1 MAVNEK
7 RLSVT
12 EFDFD
17 DVKDNLKVFL
27 KNQTEFKD
35 YDFEGSGMNI
45 LLDTLAYNTHYL
57 GFNAN
62 MLANEMFLD
71 SASLRSSIVSHA
83 KTLGYEVTSARSPI
97 ATINVSLTTS
107 SATKTMP
114 AGTAFSSTV
123 DDVSYQF
130 VTIADIT
137 SSNNGGV
144 VSFDS
149 TKVYEGTFLTTK
161 YLVDTSDVEQ
171 RYLLGD
177 NRADT
182 STLTVKVQNSASD
195 STITTYTKATD
206 ITQLSSTSTV
216 YYLQEVDNGRFEVYF
231 GDGVVSRSLS
241 DGNIVILEY
250 VVTNKTAANGAS
262 SFSAPSTIDGVSNIS
277 LSTVTSASGGS
288 EPESLNSIKLQAP
301 LDFASQGRAVTA
313 DDYAV
318 YARKLFP
325 NTQAVSVFGG
335 EDGSFDPSIGVSSV
349 PEYGKVFISIKS
361 TTGLNLSDAQK
372 SQLVSDFAKF
382 KVASI
387 TPVIVDPETTF
398 IILNVTFNYDSTSTT
413 KEKTEL
419 ETLVNTTIQNYTDT
433 DLEDF
438 NRPFRYSKLT
448 GLIDQ
453 TDTAILSNIT
463 TVTLARFVT
472 PTTTAATAYTL
483 NFNNPFFHPHDGH
496 NAEAGGIIA
505 STGFFIDGDTTEYFF
520 DDDGKGNLR
529 IYSLVAGVRTYLRTQ
544 AGTVDYTNGTVA
556 INSVQITSVSNVD
569 GSASTQFRLTVLPDS
584 NDVIPVRNQLLEID
598 TVNTTVVGT
607 VDQTATTGRGY
618 TVTTTGG
625 AGSSSSTQTTTTTTV
640 STTSSTPTSSSY

>member
-1 MAVNEK
+1 MAVNE
-7 RLSVT
+7 RRINVSEL
-12 EFDFD
+12 DFD
-17 DVKDNLKVFL
+17 DIKQNLKVFL
-27 KNQTEFKD
+27 KAQTEFKD
-35 YDFEGSGMNI
+35 YDFEGSGMST

-57 GFNAN
+57 SFNAN

-83 KTLGYEVTSARSPI
+83 KTLGYEVASARSPI
-97 ATINVSLTTS
+97 ATVNVALTTD

-114 AGTAFSSTV
+114 AGTAFSTTV
-123 DDVSYQF
+123 DDTSYQF
-130 VTIADIT
+130 VTIADVT
-137 SSNNGGV
+137 STNNGGT

-149 TKVYEGTFLTTK
+149 TKIYEGSFITTK

-195 STITTYTKATD
+195 TSVTTYTKATD

-216 YYLQEVDNGRFEVYF
+216 YYLQEVDGGRFEVYF
-231 GDGVVSRSLS
+231 GDGVISRGLS
-241 DGNIVILEY
+241 DGNIIILEY
-250 VVTNKTAANGAS
+250 VVTNKTASNGAS
-262 SFSAPSTIDGVSNIS
+262 SFSAPSTIDGVSAI
-277 LSTVTSASGGS
+277 TVTTVASAAGGA

-361 TTGLNLSDAQK
+361 STGLNLSDAQK

-382 KVASI
+382 KVASV

-463 TVTLARFVT
+463 TVTLAKLVT
-472 PTTTAATAYTL
+472 PTTTTSTAYTL
-483 NFNNPFFHPHDGH
+483 NFNNAFFNPHSGH
-496 NAEAGGIIA
+496 STIIA
-505 STGFFIDGDTTEYFF
+505 STGFFIDGASTEYFF

-529 IYSLVAGVRTYLRTQ
+529 IYSLVAGVRTYFDSQ
-544 AGTVDYTNGTVA
+544 AGTVDYENGVIK
-556 INSVQITSVSNVD
+556 INSILITSVSNVD
-569 GSASTQFRLTVLPDS
+569 GSASTQFRLTVLPSS

-598 TVNTTVVGT
+598 TVNTTVIGT
-607 VDQTATTGRGY
+607 VDQTATTGKGY

-625 AGSSSSTQTTTTTTV
+625 AGSTTGTATTTTTTV
-640 STTSSTPTSSSY
+640 ATTSSTATSSSY

>member
-1 MAVNEK
+1 M
-7 RLSVT
+7 
-12 EFDFD
+12 
-17 DVKDNLKVFL
+17 
-27 KNQTEFKD
+27 
-35 YDFEGSGMNI
+35 
-45 LLDTLAYNTHYL
+45 
-57 GFNAN
+57 
-62 MLANEMFLD
+62 
-71 SASLRSSIVSHA
+71 
-83 KTLGYEVTSARSPI
+83 
-97 ATINVSLTTS
+97 
-107 SATKTMP
+107 
-114 AGTAFSSTV
+114 
-123 DDVSYQF
+123 
-130 VTIADIT
+130 
-137 SSNNGGV
+137 
-144 VSFDS
+144 
-149 TKVYEGTFLTTK
+149 
-161 YLVDTSDVEQ
+161 
-171 RYLLGD
+171 
-177 NRADT
+177 
-182 STLTVKVQNSASD
+182 
-195 STITTYTKATD
+195 
-206 ITQLSSTSTV
+206 
-216 YYLQEVDNGRFEVYF
+216 
-231 GDGVVSRSLS
+231 
-241 DGNIVILEY
+241 
-250 VVTNKTAANGAS
+250 
-262 SFSAPSTIDGVSNIS
+262 SNI
-277 LSTVTSASGGS
+277 TVTTVASAAGGA

-335 EDGSFDPSIGVSSV
+335 EDGSFDPSTGVSSV

-361 TTGLNLSDAQK
+361 STGLNLSDAQK

-382 KVASI
+382 KVASV

-398 IILNVTFNYDSTSTT
+398 IILNVTFTYDSTSTT

-496 NAEAGGIIA
+496 NADAGGIIA
-505 STGFFIDGDTTEYFF
+505 STGFFIDGGSTEYFF

-529 IYSLVAGVRTYLRTQ
+529 IYSLVAGVRTYLRSQ
-544 AGTVDYTNGTVA
+544 AGVVDYTNGTIT

-584 NDVIPVRNQLLEID
+584 NDIIPVRNQLLEID

-625 AGSSSSTQTTTTTTV
+625 AGSSTATTTTTTTTV
-640 STTSSTPTSSSY
+640 ATTSSTPTSSSY

>member
-7 RLSVT
+7 RLSIT

-27 KNQTEFKD
+27 KGQTEFKD

-83 KTLGYEVTSARSPI
+83 KTLGYEVTSARAPN

-107 SATKTMP
+107 SSTKTMP
-114 AGTAFSSTV
+114 AGTAFTSTI

-137 SSNNGGV
+137 STNNGGV

-149 TKVYEGTFLTTK
+149 TKIYEGTYVTTK
-161 YLVDTSDVEQ
+161 YLVDTSDIEQ
-171 RYLLGD
+171 RYILGD
-177 NRADT
+177 SRADT
-182 STLTVKVQNSASD
+182 STLSVKVQNSASD
-195 STITTYTKATD
+195 STTTTYTKATD

-216 YYLQEVDNGRFEVYF
+216 YYLQEVDGGRFEIYF
-231 GDGVVSRSLS
+231 GDGVVSRGLS

-262 SFSAPSTIDGVSNIS
+262 SFSAPSTIDGVSDIGIV
-277 LSTVTSASGGS
+277 TVTNASGGA

-318 YARKLFP
+318 YAKKLFP

-335 EDGSFDPSIGVSSV
+335 EDGSFDPSTGVSSV

-361 TTGLNLSDAQK
+361 STGLNLSDAQK

-382 KVASI
+382 KVASV

-472 PTTTAATAYTL
+472 PITTTSTAYTL
-483 NFNNPFFHPHDGH
+483 NFNNAFFNPHSGH
-496 NAEAGGIIA
+496 STIIA
-505 STGFFIDGDTTEYFF
+505 STGFFIDNASTEYFF
-520 DDDGKGNLR
+520 DDDGQGNLR
-529 IYSLVAGVRTYLRTQ
+529 IYSLVAGVRTYFDSQ
-544 AGTVDYTNGTVA
+544 AGTVDYENGIIK
-556 INSVQITSVSNVD
+556 INSILITSVSNVD

-598 TVNTTVVGT
+598 TVNTSVVGT

-625 AGSSSSTQTTTTTTV
+625 AGSTTGTA
-640 STTSSTPTSSSY
+640 TTSSTATSSSY

>member
-1 MAVNEK
+1 MAIND
-7 RLSVT
+7 RRINISQL
-12 EFDFD
+12 DFD
-17 DVKDNLKVFL
+17 DIKESLKVFL
-27 KNQTEFKD
+27 KGQSEFKD
-35 YDFEGSGMNI
+35 YDFEGSGMSI

-57 GFNAN
+57 SFNAN

-97 ATINVSLTTS
+97 ATINVSLATD

-114 AGTAFSSTV
+114 AGTAFSTTV
-123 DDVSYQF
+123 DDTSYQF
-130 VTIADIT
+130 VTIANIT
-137 SSNNGGV
+137 STNNGGAV
-144 VSFDS
+144 PFDS
-149 TKVYEGTFLTTK
+149 VKIYEGTYITTK

-171 RYLLGD
+171 RFLLAD

-182 STLTVKVQNSASD
+182 TTLTVKVQNSASD
-195 STITTYTKATD
+195 STTTTYTKATD

-216 YYLQEVDNGRFEVYF
+216 YYLQEVDGGRFEVYF
-231 GDGVVSRSLS
+231 GDGVVSKSLV
-241 DGNIVILEY
+241 DGNIVIMDY
-250 VVTNKTAANGAS
+250 VVTNKSISNGAS
-262 SFSAPSTIDGVSNIS
+262 SFSAPSTIDGVSDITIT
-277 LSTVTSASGGS
+277 TVASAAGGS
-288 EPESLNSIKLQAP
+288 EPENLNSIKLQAP

-313 DDYAV
+313 DDYVV
-318 YARKLFP
+318 YTKKLFP

-335 EDGSFDPSIGVSSV
+335 EDGSFDPSLGVSST

-372 SQLVSDFAKF
+372 SQLVSDFSKF
-382 KVASI
+382 KVASV

-398 IILNVTFNYDSTSTT
+398 LILNVTFNYDSTSTT

-496 NAEAGGIIA
+496 NADAGGIIA
-505 STGFFIDGDTTEYFF
+505 STGFFIDGGSTEYFF

-529 IYSLVAGVRTYLRTQ
+529 IYSLVAGVRTYLNGQ
-544 AGTVDYTNGTVA
+544 AGTVDYTNGIIK

-569 GSASTQFRLTVLPDS
+569 GSASTRFRITVLPDS

-598 TVNTTVVGT
+598 TTNTVITGS

-618 TVTTTGG
+618 TVTTSGTGG
-625 AGSSSSTQTTTTTTV
+625 ETTTTTTV
-640 STTSSTPTSSSY
+640 STTTSTATSSSY

>member
-7 RLSVT
+7 RLSIT

-27 KNQTEFKD
+27 KAQTEFKD

-83 KTLGYEVTSARSPI
+83 KTLGYEVTSARAPN

-107 SATKTMP
+107 SSTKTMP
-114 AGTAFSSTV
+114 AGTAFTSTI

-130 VTIADIT
+130 VTIADVT

-149 TKVYEGTFLTTK
+149 TQIYEGTYVTTK
-161 YLVDTSDVEQ
+161 YLVDTSDIEQ
-171 RYLLGD
+171 RYILGD
-177 NRADT
+177 SRADT

-195 STITTYTKATD
+195 STTTTYTKATD

-216 YYLQEVDNGRFEVYF
+216 YYLQEVDGGRFEVYF
-231 GDGVVSRSLS
+231 GDGVVSRGLS

-262 SFSAPSTIDGVSNIS
+262 SFSAPSTIDGVSDIGIV
-277 LSTVTSASGGS
+277 TVTNASGGA

-318 YARKLFP
+318 YAKKLFP

-335 EDGSFDPSIGVSSV
+335 EDGSFDPSTGVSSV

-361 TTGLNLSDAQK
+361 STGLNLSDAQK

-382 KVASI
+382 KVASV

-463 TVTLARFVT
+463 TVTLAKLVT
-472 PTTTAATAYTL
+472 PTTTTSTAYTL
-483 NFNNPFFHPHDGH
+483 NFNNAFFNPHSGH
-496 NAEAGGIIA
+496 STIIA
-505 STGFFIDGDTTEYFF
+505 STGFFIDNASTEYFF
-520 DDDGKGNLR
+520 DDDGQGNLR
-529 IYSLVAGVRTYLRTQ
+529 IYSLVAGVRTYFDSQ
-544 AGTVDYTNGTVA
+544 AGTVDYPNGIIK
-556 INSVQITSVSNVD
+556 INSILITSVSNVD
-569 GSASTQFRLTVLPDS
+569 GSASTQFRLTVLPSS
-584 NDVIPVRNQLLEID
+584 NDIIPVRNQLLEID
-598 TVNTTVVGT
+598 TVNTSVVGT

-625 AGSSSSTQTTTTTTV
+625 AGSTTGTATTTTTTV
-640 STTSSTPTSSSY
+640 TTTSSTATSSSY

>member
-1 MAVNEK
+1 MAVNER
-7 RLSVT
+7 RLNVT

-27 KNQTEFKD
+27 KNQSEFKD
-35 YDFEGSGMNI
+35 YDFEGSGMSI
-45 LLDTLAYNTHYL
+45 LLDVLAYNTHYL

-83 KTLGYEVTSARSPI
+83 KTLGYEVTSARAPN

-107 SATKTMP
+107 SSTKTMP
-114 AGTAFSSTV
+114 AGTAFTSTI

-137 SSNNGGV
+137 STNNGGV

-149 TKVYEGTFLTTK
+149 TKIYEGTYVTTK
-161 YLVDTSDVEQ
+161 YLVDTSDIEQ
-171 RYLLGD
+171 RYILGD
-177 NRADT
+177 SRADT
-182 STLTVKVQNSASD
+182 TTLTVKVQNSASD
-195 STITTYTKATD
+195 STTTTYTKVTD
-206 ITQLSSTSTV
+206 ITQLSPTSTV
-216 YYLQEVDNGRFEVYF
+216 YYLQEVDGGRFEIYF
-231 GDGVVSRSLS
+231 GDGIVSRSLS

-262 SFSAPSTIDGVSNIS
+262 SFSAPSTIDGVSDIGIV
-277 LSTVTSASGGS
+277 TVTNASGGA

-318 YARKLFP
+318 YAKKLFP

-335 EDGSFDPSIGVSSV
+335 EDGSFDPSTGVSSV

-361 TTGLNLSDAQK
+361 STGLNLSDAQK

-382 KVASI
+382 KVASV

-472 PTTTAATAYTL
+472 PITTTSTAYTL
-483 NFNNPFFHPHDGH
+483 NFNNAFFNPHSGH
-496 NAEAGGIIA
+496 STIIA
-505 STGFFIDGDTTEYFF
+505 STGFFIDNASTEYFF
-520 DDDGKGNLR
+520 DDDGQGNLR
-529 IYSLVAGVRTYLRTQ
+529 IYSLVAGVRTYFNSQ
-544 AGTVDYTNGTVA
+544 AGTVDYENGIIK
-556 INSVQITSVSNVD
+556 INSILITSVSNVD

-598 TVNTTVVGT
+598 TVNTSVVGT

-625 AGSSSSTQTTTTTTV
+625 AGSTTGTATTTTTTV
-640 STTSSTPTSSSY
+640 ATTSSTATSSSY

>member
-27 KNQTEFKD
+27 KGQTEFKD

-83 KTLGYEVTSARSPI
+83 KTLGYEVTSARAPI
-97 ATINVSLTTS
+97 ATINIALTTS
-107 SATKTMP
+107 SSTKTMP
-114 AGTAFSSTV
+114 AGTAFSSTI

-130 VTIADIT
+130 VTISDVT
-137 SSNNGGV
+137 GVNNGGV

-149 TKVYEGTFLTTK
+149 TSIYEGTYVTSKF
-161 YLVDTSDVEQ
+161 LVDTSDVGQ
-171 RYLLGD
+171 RFLLGD
-177 NRADT
+177 SRADT
-182 STLTVKVQNSASD
+182 STLTVKIQNSASD
-195 STITTYTKATD
+195 STTTTYTKATD
-206 ITQLSSTSTV
+206 ITQLSPTSTS
-216 YYLQEVDNGRFEVYF
+216 YYLQEVDGGRFEVYF
-231 GDGVVSRSLS
+231 GDGVVSRALS
-241 DGNIVILEY
+241 DGNIVILNY

-262 SFSAPSTIDGVSNIS
+262 TFSAPSSIDGVSDIGIV
-277 LSTVTSASGGS
+277 TVANASGGA

-301 LDFASQGRAVTA
+301 LDFASQGRAVTP

-318 YARKLFP
+318 YAKKLFP

-335 EDGSFDPSIGVSSV
+335 EDGSFDPSTGVSSV

-372 SQLVSDFAKF
+372 TQLVNDFAKF

-398 IILNVTFNYDSTSTT
+398 IILNVTFSYDSSSTT

-438 NRPFRYSKLT
+438 NRPFRYSKVT
-448 GLIDQ
+448 GLIDN
-453 TDTAILSNIT
+453 TDNAILSNIT
-463 TVTLARFVT
+463 TVTLAKLVT
-472 PTTTAATAYTL
+472 PTTTTSTTYTL
-483 NFNNPFFHPHDGH
+483 NFNNRFFNPHSGH
-496 NAEAGGIIA
+496 STIIA
-505 STGFFIDGDTTEYFF
+505 STGFFINAATTEYFF
-520 DDDGKGNLR
+520 DDDGQGNLR
-529 IYSLVAGVRTYLRTQ
+529 IYSLVAGVRTYFDSQ
-544 AGTVDYTNGTVA
+544 AGTVDYENGIIK
-556 INSVQITSVSNVD
+556 INSILITSVSNVD
-569 GSASTQFRLTVLPDS
+569 GSASTQFRITVLPDS

-607 VDQTATTGRGY
+607 VDQTATTGKGY

-625 AGSSSSTQTTTTTTV
+625 AGSTTGTATTTTTTV
-640 STTSSTPTSSSY
+640 TTTSSTASSSSY

>member
-27 KNQTEFKD
+27 KGQTEFKD

-83 KTLGYEVTSARSPI
+83 KTLGYEVTSARAPI
-97 ATINVSLTTS
+97 ATINVALTTS
-107 SATKTMP
+107 SSTKTMS
-114 AGTAFSSTV
+114 AGTAFSSTI

-130 VTIADIT
+130 VTVADVT
-137 SSNNGGV
+137 GVNNGGV

-149 TKVYEGTFLTTK
+149 TSVYEGTYVTTK
-161 YLVDTSDVEQ
+161 FLVDTSNIEQ
-171 RYLLGD
+171 RFLLGD
-177 NRADT
+177 SRADT
-182 STLTVKVQNSASD
+182 STLTVKIQNSASD
-195 STITTYTKATD
+195 STTTTYTKATD
-206 ITQLSSTSTV
+206 ITQLSSTSTS
-216 YYLQEVDNGRFEVYF
+216 YYLQEVDGGRFEVYF
-231 GDGVVSRSLS
+231 GDGVVSRALS
-241 DGNIVILEY
+241 DGNIVILNY

-262 SFSAPSTIDGVSNIS
+262 TFSAPSSIDGVSDINIVK
-277 LSTVTSASGGS
+277 VTNASGGA

-301 LDFASQGRAVTA
+301 LDFASQGRAVTP

-318 YARKLFP
+318 YAKKLFP

-335 EDGSFDPSIGVSSV
+335 EDGSFDPSTGVSSV

-372 SQLVSDFAKF
+372 TQLVNDFSKY

-398 IILNVTFNYDSTSTT
+398 IILSVTFNYDSSSTT

-419 ETLVNTTIQNYTDT
+419 ETLVNNTIQNYTDT

-438 NRPFRYSKLT
+438 NRPFRYSKVT
-448 GLIDQ
+448 GLIDG
-453 TDTAILSNIT
+453 TDSAILSNIT
-463 TVTLARFVT
+463 TVTLAKLIT
-472 PTTTAATAYTL
+472 PSTTAATSYTL
-483 NFNNPFFHPHDGH
+483 NFNNRFFNPHSGH
-496 NAEAGGIIA
+496 NADAGGIVA
-505 STGFFIDGDTTEYFF
+505 STGFFIASASTEYFF
-520 DDDGKGNLR
+520 DDDGSGNLR
-529 IYSLVAGVRTYLRTQ
+529 IYSLVAGVRTYLSTA
-544 AGTVDYTNGTVA
+544 AGTVDYANGTIK
-556 INSVQITSVSNVD
+556 INSVLISSVSNVD
-569 GSASTQFRLTVLPDS
+569 GSVSTQFRITVLPDS

-598 TVNTTVVGT
+598 TVNTNVVGT
-607 VDQTATTGRGY
+607 VDATATTGKGY

-625 AGSSSSTQTTTTTTV
+625 AGSASGTTTTTTTV
-640 STTSSTPTSSSY
+640 SSTSSTPTSSSY

>member
-7 RLSVT
+7 RLSIT

-27 KNQTEFKD
+27 KGQTEFKD

-83 KTLGYEVTSARSPI
+83 KTLGYEVTSARAPN

-107 SATKTMP
+107 SSTKTMP
-114 AGTAFSSTV
+114 AGTAFTSTI

-137 SSNNGGV
+137 STNNGGV

-149 TKVYEGTFLTTK
+149 TKIYEGTYVTTK
-161 YLVDTSDVEQ
+161 YLVDTSDIEQ
-171 RYLLGD
+171 RYILGD
-177 NRADT
+177 SRADT
-182 STLTVKVQNSASD
+182 STLSVKVQNSASD
-195 STITTYTKATD
+195 STTTTYTKATD

-216 YYLQEVDNGRFEVYF
+216 YYLQEVDGGRFEIYF
-231 GDGVVSRSLS
+231 GDGVVSRGLS

-262 SFSAPSTIDGVSNIS
+262 SFSAPSTIDGVSDIGIV
-277 LSTVTSASGGS
+277 TVTNASGGA

-318 YARKLFP
+318 YAKKLFP

-335 EDGSFDPSIGVSSV
+335 EDGSFDPSTGVSSV

-361 TTGLNLSDAQK
+361 STGLNLSDAQK

-382 KVASI
+382 KVASV

-472 PTTTAATAYTL
+472 PITTTSTAYTL
-483 NFNNPFFHPHDGH
+483 NFNNAFFNPHSGH
-496 NAEAGGIIA
+496 STIIA
-505 STGFFIDGDTTEYFF
+505 STGFFIDNASTEYFF
-520 DDDGKGNLR
+520 DDDGQGNLR
-529 IYSLVAGVRTYLRTQ
+529 IYSLVAGVRTYFDSQ
-544 AGTVDYTNGTVA
+544 AGTVDYENGIIK
-556 INSVQITSVSNVD
+556 INSILITSVSNVD

-598 TVNTTVVGT
+598 TVNTSVVGT

-625 AGSSSSTQTTTTTTV
+625 AGSTTGTATTTTTTV
-640 STTSSTPTSSSY
+640 ATTSSTATSSSY